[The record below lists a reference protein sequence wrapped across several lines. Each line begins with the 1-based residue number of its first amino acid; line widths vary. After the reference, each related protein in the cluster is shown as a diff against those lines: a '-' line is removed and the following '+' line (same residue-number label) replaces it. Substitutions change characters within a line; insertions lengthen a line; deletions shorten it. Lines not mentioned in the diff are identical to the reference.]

1 MHINKVMATTGMSQ
15 RASRIWT
22 LRLLLT
28 FFIFHF
34 SCSLSYAQQTVTG
47 VPHWLA
53 EARSAEI
60 SNVSYILNFN
70 IPADRNVPVTGSVT
84 ILFDL
89 DEKQDVIL
97 DFQGKLGDKRTVNG
111 VEREVE
117 YSDEHIVIP
126 KKFARKGNNVVEL
139 SFTSLDLALNRNED
153 YMYTL
158 FVPDHARSVFPC
170 FDQPDLKAMFTVQL
184 TVPEGWKTITSCT
197 SKPLS
202 TYLFSFVCGR
212 FQEKTIE
219 KRGLPVRMLYRETDP
234 QKLQQLDRV
243 AELAAHSV
251 SWLETWTGM
260 GYPFD
265 SYALVILPGYQFG
278 GMEHPGAIQLSDRRV
293 FLGKNPTQDELLSRT
308 ELIAHETTHMWF
320 GDMVT
325 MRWFDDVWTKEVFA
339 NYMASKILREMMPD
353 VNHDLNFLKMYRQP
367 AVATDRTEG
376 THPIAQT
383 LDNLNHASLL
393 YGNII
398 YDKATIVMQKLE
410 EQAGTEPFQN
420 GIRQYLQT
428 YAYSNA
434 SWDDLIRHLRAHNP
448 TAGLQTF
455 SDIWVKQKGM
465 PIIHTEYR
473 NGKLV
478 FTQKDPFGRNV
489 CWPQKFE
496 VMVGSDL
503 GTSRVFPVRM
513 SARKATT
520 EISVKGK
527 PSFIIPNYF
536 GEGYGLFTLD
546 SEYMH
551 LLTKRLLTTKEEL
564 PRYAL
569 VQTLYDNYLTGN
581 LSGSYF
587 SELYRMMEK
596 EQSPLIL
603 SAVSGHMRRIAFD
616 EKHVKDRHTLELCM
630 LDLLDVNKTPACR
643 QNVVRQLMG
652 CATATQAVNYLYNL
666 WQHHQDQLFS
676 ERDYMQMAYHLAVMR
691 PKEWNSIISTQRK
704 RLKSDDLL
712 REFDFVSRACTPSH
726 EEQQRLFQQMLKKD
740 GRPSEPWVQQAL
752 ALLCQDTREGYT
764 SKYITPALNVLP
776 ELQQTGGIFFPSNWL
791 SALLG
796 WHKQQESRLQVR
808 SFLSQHPDFPENLRR
823 KIQEQSWILMNH
835 YAR

>member
-1 MHINKVMATTGMSQ
+1 MITRT
-15 RASRIWT
+15 
-22 LRLLLT
+22 RLIICLSFL
-28 FFIFHF
+28 IFH
-34 SCSLSYAQQTVTG
+34 LSFCTALAQHAVTG

-60 SNVSYILNFN
+60 SNVSYILHFN
-70 IPADRNVPVTGSVT
+70 IPANRQEAVTGTAT

-97 DFQGKLGDKRTVNG
+97 DFQGKLGDKRVVNG

-126 KKFARKGNNVVEL
+126 KRFARKGNNVVEL
-139 SFTSLDLALNRNED
+139 QFTSLDQALNRKDD

-158 FVPDHARSVFPC
+158 FVPDRARSVFPC
-170 FDQPDLKAMFTVQL
+170 FDQPELKAMFTVEL
-184 TVPEGWKTITSCT
+184 SVPEGWKTITSCT
-197 SKPLS
+197 SKPIS

-212 FQEKTIE
+212 FEEKTFQ
-219 KRGLPVRMLYRETDP
+219 KYGLPVRILYRETDP
-234 QKLQQLDRV
+234 KKVQQLEGV
-243 AELAAHSV
+243 ADLAARSV
-251 SWLETWTGM
+251 SWMETWTAM

-293 FLGKNPTQDELLSRT
+293 FLGTNPTQDELLSRV
-308 ELIAHETTHMWF
+308 ELIAHETAHMWF
-320 GDMVT
+320 GDLVT

-339 NYMASKILREMMPD
+339 NFMASKISRKIMPD
-353 VNHDLNFLKMYRQP
+353 VNHDLNFLKTYRQL
-367 AVATDRTEG
+367 AVSTDRTEG
-376 THPIAQT
+376 THPIAQR

-398 YDKATIVMQKLE
+398 YDKAPVVMQKLE
-410 EQAGTEPFQN
+410 EQAGEEPFQN

-428 YAYSNA
+428 YAYGNA

-448 TAGLQTF
+448 NAGLQTF
-455 SDIWVKQKGM
+455 SDIWVKKKGM

-478 FTQKDPFGRNV
+478 FTQLDPNGQGV

-520 EISVKGK
+520 EISVQGK
-527 PSFIIPNYF
+527 PSFIMPNYY

-546 SEYMH
+546 KDYLH
-551 LLTKRLLTTKEEL
+551 LLSKRLLTTKEEL

-569 VQTLYDNYLTGN
+569 VQTLYDNYLAGN
-581 LSGSYF
+581 LKGSYF

-596 EQSPLIL
+596 ESSPLIL
-603 SAVSGHMRRIAFD
+603 STVSAHMRRIAFD
-616 EKHVKDRHTLELCM
+616 EKNAKDRQTLELCM
-630 LDLLDVNKTPACR
+630 LDLIDVNHSPACR
-643 QNVVRQLMG
+643 QAIVHQLMYS
-652 CATATQAVNYLYNL
+652 ATAPQTVNYLYNL
-666 WQHHQDQLFS
+666 WQRHHDPLFS
-676 ERDYMQMAYHLAVMR
+676 ERDYIQMAYHLAIMR
-691 PKEWNSIISTQRK
+691 PKEWHSIISTQRK
-704 RLKSDDLL
+704 RLKGDDLL

-726 EEQQRLFQQMLKKD
+726 DEQQKLFQQLL
-740 GRPSEPWVQQAL
+740 RTEEHEAEPWVQQAL

-764 SKYITPALNVLP
+764 AKYITPALNILP
-776 ELQQTGGIFFPSNWL
+776 ELQQKGGIFFPSGWL

-796 WHKQQESRLQVR
+796 WHKSQESRQQVQN
-808 SFLSQHPDFPENLRR
+808 FLRQHPDFPENLRR
-823 KIQEQSWILMNH
+823 KIYEQSWLLMNGN
-835 YAR
+835 R

>member
-1 MHINKVMATTGMSQ
+1 MITRT
-15 RASRIWT
+15 
-22 LRLLLT
+22 RLIICLSFL
-28 FFIFHF
+28 IFH
-34 SCSLSYAQQTVTG
+34 LSFCTALAQHAVTG

-60 SNVSYILNFN
+60 SNVSYILHFN
-70 IPADRNVPVTGSVT
+70 IPANRQEAVTGTAT

-97 DFQGKLGDKRTVNG
+97 DFQGKLGDKRVVNG

-126 KKFARKGNNVVEL
+126 KRFARKGNNVVEL
-139 SFTSLDLALNRNED
+139 QFTSLDQALNRKDD

-158 FVPDHARSVFPC
+158 FVPDRARSVFPC
-170 FDQPDLKAMFTVQL
+170 FDQPELKAMFTVEL
-184 TVPEGWKTITSCT
+184 SVPEGWKTITSCT
-197 SKPLS
+197 SKPIS

-212 FQEKTIE
+212 FEEKTFQ
-219 KRGLPVRMLYRETDP
+219 KYGLPVRILYRETDP
-234 QKLQQLDRV
+234 KKVQQLEGV
-243 AELAAHSV
+243 ADLAARSV
-251 SWLETWTGM
+251 SWMETWTAM

-293 FLGKNPTQDELLSRT
+293 FLGTNPTQDELLSRV
-308 ELIAHETTHMWF
+308 ELIAHETAHMWF
-320 GDMVT
+320 GDLVT

-339 NYMASKILREMMPD
+339 NFMASKISRKIMPD
-353 VNHDLNFLKMYRQP
+353 VNHDLNFLKTYRQL
-367 AVATDRTEG
+367 AVSTDRTEG
-376 THPIAQT
+376 THPIAQR

-398 YDKATIVMQKLE
+398 YDKAPVVMQKLE
-410 EQAGTEPFQN
+410 EQAGEEPFQN

-428 YAYSNA
+428 YAYGNA

-448 TAGLQTF
+448 NAGLQTF
-455 SDIWVKQKGM
+455 SDIWVKKKGM

-478 FTQKDPFGRNV
+478 FTQLDPNGQGV

-520 EISVKGK
+520 EISVQGK
-527 PSFIIPNYF
+527 PSFIMPNYY

-546 SEYMH
+546 KDYLH
-551 LLTKRLLTTKEEL
+551 LLSKRLLTTKEEL

-569 VQTLYDNYLTGN
+569 VQTLYDNYLAGN
-581 LSGSYF
+581 LKGSYF

-596 EQSPLIL
+596 ESSPLIL
-603 SAVSGHMRRIAFD
+603 STVSAHMRRIAFD
-616 EKHVKDRHTLELCM
+616 EKNAKDRQTLELCM
-630 LDLLDVNKTPACR
+630 LDLIDVNHSPACR
-643 QNVVRQLMG
+643 QAIVHQLMYS
-652 CATATQAVNYLYNL
+652 ATAPQAVNYLYNL
-666 WQHHQDQLFS
+666 WQRHHDPLFS
-676 ERDYMQMAYHLAVMR
+676 ERDYIQMAYHLAIMR
-691 PKEWNSIISTQRK
+691 PKEWHSIISTQRK
-704 RLKSDDLL
+704 RLKGDDLL

-726 EEQQRLFQQMLKKD
+726 DEQQKLFQQLL
-740 GRPSEPWVQQAL
+740 RTEEHEAEPWVQQAL

-764 SKYITPALNVLP
+764 AKYITPALNILP
-776 ELQQTGGIFFPSNWL
+776 DLQQKGGIFFPSGWL

-796 WHKQQESRLQVR
+796 WHKSQESRQQVQN
-808 SFLSQHPDFPENLRR
+808 FLRQHPDFPENLRR
-823 KIQEQSWILMNH
+823 KIYEQSWLLMNGN
-835 YAR
+835 R

>member
-1 MHINKVMATTGMSQ
+1 MITRT
-15 RASRIWT
+15 
-22 LRLLLT
+22 RLIICLSFL
-28 FFIFHF
+28 IFH
-34 SCSLSYAQQTVTG
+34 LSFCTALAQHAVTG

-60 SNVSYILNFN
+60 SNVSYILHFN
-70 IPADRNVPVTGSVT
+70 IPANRQEAVTGTAT

-97 DFQGKLGDKRTVNG
+97 DFQGKLGDKRVVNG

-126 KKFARKGNNVVEL
+126 KRFARKGNNVVEL
-139 SFTSLDLALNRNED
+139 QFTNLDQALNRKDD

-158 FVPDHARSVFPC
+158 FVPDRARSVFPC
-170 FDQPDLKAMFTVQL
+170 FDQPELKAMFTVEL
-184 TVPEGWKTITSCT
+184 SVPEGWKTITSCT
-197 SKPLS
+197 SKPIS

-212 FQEKTIE
+212 FEEKTFQ
-219 KRGLPVRMLYRETDP
+219 KYGLPVRILYRETDP
-234 QKLQQLDRV
+234 KKVQQLEGV
-243 AELAAHSV
+243 ADLAARSV
-251 SWLETWTGM
+251 SWMETWTAM

-293 FLGKNPTQDELLSRT
+293 FLGTNPTQDELLSRV
-308 ELIAHETTHMWF
+308 ELIAHETAHMWF
-320 GDMVT
+320 GDLVT

-339 NYMASKILREMMPD
+339 NFMASKISRKIMPD
-353 VNHDLNFLKMYRQP
+353 VNHDLNFLKTYRQL
-367 AVATDRTEG
+367 AVSTDRTEG
-376 THPIAQT
+376 THPIAQR

-398 YDKATIVMQKLE
+398 YDKAPVVMQKLE
-410 EQAGTEPFQN
+410 EQAGEEPFQN

-428 YAYSNA
+428 YAYGNA

-448 TAGLQTF
+448 NAGLQTF
-455 SDIWVKQKGM
+455 SDIWVKKKGM

-478 FTQKDPFGRNV
+478 FTQLDPNGQGV

-520 EISVKGK
+520 EISVQGK
-527 PSFIIPNYF
+527 PSFIMPNYY

-546 SEYMH
+546 KDYLH
-551 LLTKRLLTTKEEL
+551 LLSKRLLTTKEEL

-569 VQTLYDNYLTGN
+569 VQTLYDNYLAGN
-581 LSGSYF
+581 LKGSYF

-596 EQSPLIL
+596 ESSPLIL
-603 SAVSGHMRRIAFD
+603 STVSAHMRRIAFD
-616 EKHVKDRHTLELCM
+616 EKNAKDRQTLELCM
-630 LDLLDVNKTPACR
+630 LDLIDVNHSPACR
-643 QNVVRQLMG
+643 QAIVHQLMYS
-652 CATATQAVNYLYNL
+652 ATAPQAVNYLYNL
-666 WQHHQDQLFS
+666 WQRHHDPLFS
-676 ERDYMQMAYHLAVMR
+676 ERDYIQMAYHLAIMR
-691 PKEWNSIISTQRK
+691 PKEWHSIISTQRK
-704 RLKSDDLL
+704 RLKGDDLL

-726 EEQQRLFQQMLKKD
+726 DEQQKLFQQLL
-740 GRPSEPWVQQAL
+740 RTEEHEAEPWVQQAL

-764 SKYITPALNVLP
+764 AKYITPALNILP
-776 ELQQTGGIFFPSNWL
+776 ELQQKGGIFFPSGWL

-796 WHKQQESRLQVR
+796 WHKSQESRQQVQN
-808 SFLSQHPDFPENLRR
+808 FLRQHPDFPENLRR
-823 KIQEQSWILMNH
+823 KIYEQSWLLMNGN
-835 YAR
+835 R

>member
-1 MHINKVMATTGMSQ
+1 MITRT
-15 RASRIWT
+15 
-22 LRLLLT
+22 RLIICLSFL
-28 FFIFHF
+28 IFH
-34 SCSLSYAQQTVTG
+34 LSFCTALAQHAVTG

-60 SNVSYILNFN
+60 SNVSYILHFN
-70 IPADRNVPVTGSVT
+70 IPANRQEAVTGTAT

-97 DFQGKLGDKRTVNG
+97 DFQGKLGDKRVVNG

-126 KKFARKGNNVVEL
+126 KRFARKGNNVVEL
-139 SFTSLDLALNRNED
+139 QFTSLDQALNRKDD

-158 FVPDHARSVFPC
+158 FVPDRARSVFPC
-170 FDQPDLKAMFTVQL
+170 FDQPELKAMFTVEL
-184 TVPEGWKTITSCT
+184 SVPEGWKTITSCT
-197 SKPLS
+197 SKPIS

-212 FQEKTIE
+212 FEEKTFQ
-219 KRGLPVRMLYRETDP
+219 KYGLPVRILYRETDP
-234 QKLQQLDRV
+234 KKVQQLEGV
-243 AELAAHSV
+243 ADLAARSV
-251 SWLETWTGM
+251 SWMETWTAM

-293 FLGKNPTQDELLSRT
+293 FLGTNPTQDELLSRV
-308 ELIAHETTHMWF
+308 ELIAHETAHMWF
-320 GDMVT
+320 GDLVT

-339 NYMASKILREMMPD
+339 NFMASKISRKIMPD
-353 VNHDLNFLKMYRQP
+353 VNHDLNFLKTYRQL
-367 AVATDRTEG
+367 AVSTDRTEG
-376 THPIAQT
+376 THPIAQR

-398 YDKATIVMQKLE
+398 YDKAPVVMQKLE
-410 EQAGTEPFQN
+410 EQAGEEPFQN

-428 YAYSNA
+428 YAYGNA

-448 TAGLQTF
+448 NAGLQTF
-455 SDIWVKQKGM
+455 SDIWVKKKGM

-478 FTQKDPFGRNV
+478 FTQLDPNGQGV

-520 EISVKGK
+520 EISVQGK
-527 PSFIIPNYF
+527 PSFIMPNYY

-546 SEYMH
+546 KDYLH
-551 LLTKRLLTTKEEL
+551 LLSKRLLTTKEEL

-569 VQTLYDNYLTGN
+569 VQTLYDNYLAGN
-581 LSGSYF
+581 LKGSYF

-596 EQSPLIL
+596 ESSPLIL
-603 SAVSGHMRRIAFD
+603 STVSAHMRRIAFD
-616 EKHVKDRHTLELCM
+616 EKNAKDRQTLELCM
-630 LDLLDVNKTPACR
+630 LDLIDVNHSPACR
-643 QNVVRQLMG
+643 QAIVHQLMYS
-652 CATATQAVNYLYNL
+652 ATAPQAVNYLYNL
-666 WQHHQDQLFS
+666 WQRHHDPLFS
-676 ERDYMQMAYHLAVMR
+676 ERDYIQMAYHLAIMR
-691 PKEWNSIISTQRK
+691 PKEWHSIISTQRK
-704 RLKSDDLL
+704 RLKGDDLL

-726 EEQQRLFQQMLKKD
+726 DEQQKLFQQLL
-740 GRPSEPWVQQAL
+740 RTEEHEAEPWVQQAL

-764 SKYITPALNVLP
+764 AKYITPALNILP
-776 ELQQTGGIFFPSNWL
+776 ELQQKGGIFFPSGWL

-796 WHKQQESRLQVR
+796 WHKSQESRQQVQN
-808 SFLSQHPDFPENLRR
+808 FLRQHPDFPENLRR
-823 KIQEQSWILMNH
+823 KIYEQSWLLMNGN
-835 YAR
+835 R

>member
-1 MHINKVMATTGMSQ
+1 MITRT
-15 RASRIWT
+15 
-22 LRLLLT
+22 RLIICLSFL
-28 FFIFHF
+28 IFH
-34 SCSLSYAQQTVTG
+34 LSFCTALAQHAVTG

-60 SNVSYILNFN
+60 SNVSYILHFN
-70 IPADRNVPVTGSVT
+70 IPANRQEAVTGTAT

-97 DFQGKLGDKRTVNG
+97 DFQGKLGDKRVVNG

-126 KKFARKGNNVVEL
+126 KRFARKGNNVVEL
-139 SFTSLDLALNRNED
+139 QFTSLDQALNRKDD

-158 FVPDHARSVFPC
+158 FVPDRARSVFPC
-170 FDQPDLKAMFTVQL
+170 FDQPELKAMFTVEL
-184 TVPEGWKTITSCT
+184 SVPEGWKTITSCT
-197 SKPLS
+197 SKPIS

-212 FQEKTIE
+212 FEEKTFQ
-219 KRGLPVRMLYRETDP
+219 KYGLPVRILYRETDP
-234 QKLQQLDRV
+234 KKVQQLEGV
-243 AELAAHSV
+243 ADLAARSV
-251 SWLETWTGM
+251 SWMETWTAM

-293 FLGKNPTQDELLSRT
+293 FLGTNPTQDELLSRV
-308 ELIAHETTHMWF
+308 ELIAHETAHMWF
-320 GDMVT
+320 GDLVT

-339 NYMASKILREMMPD
+339 NFMASKISRKIMPD
-353 VNHDLNFLKMYRQP
+353 VNHDLNFLKTYRQL
-367 AVATDRTEG
+367 AVSTDRTEG
-376 THPIAQT
+376 THPIAQR
-383 LDNLNHASLL
+383 LDNLNLASLL

-398 YDKATIVMQKLE
+398 YDKAPVVMQKLE
-410 EQAGTEPFQN
+410 EQAGEEPFQN

-428 YAYSNA
+428 YAYGNA

-448 TAGLQTF
+448 NAGLQTF
-455 SDIWVKQKGM
+455 SDIWVKKKGM

-478 FTQKDPFGRNV
+478 FTQLDPNGQGV

-520 EISVKGK
+520 EISVQGK
-527 PSFIIPNYF
+527 PSFIMPNYY

-546 SEYMH
+546 KDYLH
-551 LLTKRLLTTKEEL
+551 LLSKRLLTTKEEL

-569 VQTLYDNYLTGN
+569 VQTLYDNYLAGN
-581 LSGSYF
+581 LKGSYF

-596 EQSPLIL
+596 ESSPLIL
-603 SAVSGHMRRIAFD
+603 STVSAHMRRIAFD
-616 EKHVKDRHTLELCM
+616 EKNAKDRQTLELCM
-630 LDLLDVNKTPACR
+630 LDLIDVNHSPACR
-643 QNVVRQLMG
+643 QAIVHQLMYS
-652 CATATQAVNYLYNL
+652 ATAPQAVNYLYNL
-666 WQHHQDQLFS
+666 WQRHHDPLFS
-676 ERDYMQMAYHLAVMR
+676 ERDYIQMAYHLAIMR
-691 PKEWNSIISTQRK
+691 PKEWHSIISTQRK
-704 RLKSDDLL
+704 RLKGDDLL

-726 EEQQRLFQQMLKKD
+726 DEQQKLFQQLL
-740 GRPSEPWVQQAL
+740 RIEEHEAEPWVQQAL

-764 SKYITPALNVLP
+764 AKYITPALNILP
-776 ELQQTGGIFFPSNWL
+776 ELQQKGGIFFPSGWL

-796 WHKQQESRLQVR
+796 WHKSQESRQQVQN
-808 SFLSQHPDFPENLRR
+808 FLRQHPDFPENLRR
-823 KIQEQSWILMNH
+823 KIYEQSWLLMNGN
-835 YAR
+835 R

>member
-1 MHINKVMATTGMSQ
+1 MDVKMVNTNNHIQ
-15 RASRIWT
+15 RRSLILAVVFMIY
-22 LRLLLT
+22 
-28 FFIFHF
+28 F
-34 SCSLSYAQQTVTG
+34 SFCIGSAAQQAVTG

-60 SNVSYILNFN
+60 SNVSYILHFN
-70 IPADRNVPVTGSVT
+70 IPAECNQAVTGNVT

-89 DEKQDVIL
+89 AEKQDVIL

-117 YSDEHIVIP
+117 YNDEHIVIP
-126 KKFARKGNNVVEL
+126 KRFTRKGNNVVEL
-139 SFTSLDLALNRNED
+139 SFISQDQALNRKDD

-158 FVPDHARSVFPC
+158 FVPDRARSVFPC
-170 FDQPDLKAMFTVQL
+170 FDQPELKAMFTVEL
-184 TVPEGWKTITSCT
+184 NAPEGWKTITSCT
-197 SKPLS
+197 SKPIS

-212 FQEKTIE
+212 FEEKTFQ
-219 KRGLPVRMLYRETDP
+219 KYGLPVRILYRETDP
-234 QKLQQLDRV
+234 KKLQQLEGV
-243 AELAAHSV
+243 ADLAARSV
-251 SWLETWTGM
+251 SWMETWTAM

-293 FLGKNPTQDELLSRT
+293 FLGTNPTQDELLSRT
-308 ELIAHETTHMWF
+308 ELIAHETAHMWF
-320 GDMVT
+320 GDLVT

-339 NYMASKILREMMPD
+339 NFMASKISRKIMPD

-367 AVATDRTEG
+367 AIATDRTEG
-376 THPIAQT
+376 THPIAQQ

-398 YDKATIVMQKLE
+398 YDKTPVVMQKLE
-410 EQAGTEPFQN
+410 EQAGEEAFQN
-420 GIRQYLQT
+420 GVRQFLQT
-428 YAYSNA
+428 YAYGNA
-434 SWDDLIRHLRAHNP
+434 SWEDLIRHLRAHNP

-478 FTQKDPFGRNV
+478 FTQLDPGGHGI

-513 SARKATT
+513 SARKPTT
-520 EISVKGK
+520 EISVQGK
-527 PSFIIPNYF
+527 PSFIIPNYY

-546 SEYMH
+546 RDYLH
-551 LLTKRLLTTKEEL
+551 LLSKRLLTTKEEL

-569 VQTLYDNYLTGN
+569 VQTLYDNYLAGN
-581 LSGSYF
+581 LKGSYF

-603 SAVSGHMRRIAFD
+603 STVAAHMRRIAFD
-616 EKHVKDRHTLELCM
+616 EKNAKDRQTLELCM
-630 LDLLDVNKTPACR
+630 LDLIDVNHSSACR
-643 QNVVRQLMG
+643 QAIVHQLMNS
-652 CATATQAVNYLYNL
+652 ATAPQAVNYLYSL
-666 WQHHQDQLFS
+666 WQRHRDQLFS
-676 ERDYMQMAYHLAVMR
+676 ERDYMQMAYHLAIMR
-691 PKEWNSIISTQRK
+691 PREWRDIISTQRK
-704 RLKSDDLL
+704 RLKGDDLL

-726 EEQQRLFQQMLKKD
+726 DEQQRLFQQLLKTEEHEA
-740 GRPSEPWVQQAL
+740 EPWVQQAL
-752 ALLCQDTREGYT
+752 ALLCQDTRESYT
-764 SKYITPALNVLP
+764 SKYITPALNILP
-776 ELQQTGGIFFPSNWL
+776 ELQQKGGIFFPSGWL

-796 WHKQQESRLQVR
+796 WHKSQESRQQVQD
-808 SFLSQHPDFPENLRR
+808 FLRQHPDFPENLRR
-823 KIQEQSWILMNH
+823 KILEQSWLLMNMN
-835 YAR
+835 R

>member
-1 MHINKVMATTGMSQ
+1 MITRT
-15 RASRIWT
+15 
-22 LRLLLT
+22 RLIICLSFL
-28 FFIFHF
+28 IFH
-34 SCSLSYAQQTVTG
+34 LSFCTALAQHAVTG

-60 SNVSYILNFN
+60 SNVSYILHFN
-70 IPADRNVPVTGSVT
+70 IPANRQKAVTGTAT

-97 DFQGKLGDKRTVNG
+97 DFQGKLGDKRVVNG

-126 KKFARKGNNVVEL
+126 KRFARKGNNVVEL
-139 SFTSLDLALNRNED
+139 QFTSLDQALNRKDD

-158 FVPDHARSVFPC
+158 FVPDRARSVFPC
-170 FDQPDLKAMFTVQL
+170 FDQPELKAMFTVEL
-184 TVPEGWKTITSCT
+184 SVPEGWKTITSCT
-197 SKPLS
+197 SKPIS

-212 FQEKTIE
+212 FEEKTFQ
-219 KRGLPVRMLYRETDP
+219 KYGLPVRILYRETDP
-234 QKLQQLDRV
+234 KKVQQLEGV
-243 AELAAHSV
+243 ADLAARSV
-251 SWLETWTGM
+251 SWMETWTAM

-293 FLGKNPTQDELLSRT
+293 FLGTNPTQDELLSRV
-308 ELIAHETTHMWF
+308 ELIAHETAHMWF
-320 GDMVT
+320 GDLVT

-339 NYMASKILREMMPD
+339 NFMASKISRKIMPD
-353 VNHDLNFLKMYRQP
+353 VNHDLNFLKTYRQL
-367 AVATDRTEG
+367 AVSTDRTEG
-376 THPIAQT
+376 THPIAQR

-398 YDKATIVMQKLE
+398 YDKAPVVMQKLE
-410 EQAGTEPFQN
+410 EQAGEEPFQN

-428 YAYSNA
+428 YAYGNA

-448 TAGLQTF
+448 NAGLQTF
-455 SDIWVKQKGM
+455 SDIWVKKKGM

-478 FTQKDPFGRNV
+478 FTQLDPNGQGV

-520 EISVKGK
+520 EISVQGK
-527 PSFIIPNYF
+527 PSFIMPNYY

-546 SEYMH
+546 KDYLH
-551 LLTKRLLTTKEEL
+551 LLSKRLLTTKEEL

-569 VQTLYDNYLTGN
+569 VQTLYDNYLAGN
-581 LSGSYF
+581 LKGSYF

-596 EQSPLIL
+596 ESSPLIL
-603 SAVSGHMRRIAFD
+603 STVSAHMRRIAFD
-616 EKHVKDRHTLELCM
+616 EKNAKDRQTLELCM
-630 LDLLDVNKTPACR
+630 LDLIDVNHSPACR
-643 QNVVRQLMG
+643 QAIVHQLMYS
-652 CATATQAVNYLYNL
+652 ATAPQAVNYLYNL
-666 WQHHQDQLFS
+666 WQRHHDPLFS
-676 ERDYMQMAYHLAVMR
+676 ERDYIQMAYHLAIMR
-691 PKEWNSIISTQRK
+691 PKEWHSIISTQRK
-704 RLKSDDLL
+704 RLKGDDLL

-726 EEQQRLFQQMLKKD
+726 DEQQKLFQQLL
-740 GRPSEPWVQQAL
+740 RTEEHEAEPWVQQAL

-764 SKYITPALNVLP
+764 AKYITPALNILP
-776 ELQQTGGIFFPSNWL
+776 ELQQKGGIFFPSGWL

-796 WHKQQESRLQVR
+796 WHKSLESRQQVQN
-808 SFLSQHPDFPENLRR
+808 FLRQHPDFPENLRR
-823 KIQEQSWILMNH
+823 KIYEQSWLLMNGN
-835 YAR
+835 R